1 MANMDKTWQQ
11 SIVPQVVTK
20 ARPAA
25 ELMSALKA
33 AKDIDSA
40 CKTLGYRAQDENPCI
55 FYVKVSGTV
64 SKLDTASR
72 SGKMTLTDASVGK
85 VTVQIGPTLRGTQL
99 RDGYSGAS
107 YQDFNDQVLFGEY
120 SKNINSQAVKMIQ
133 TANVKTG
140 DSVEVYG
147 VFSAWDIPQTLPEIT
162 PAKII
167 HAGDNNMAPHDLVA
181 PQPVESEVIIE
192 TRGLSRVYPGV
203 TALDNVNYRVYR
215 NKVNVLIGENGAGK
229 STMMKM
235 LAGVETPSSGQIILD
250 GEAVS
255 LQSTHQAEKLG
266 ISIIFQEL
274 NLFPN
279 MNVMDNIFMANEFFQ
294 KGRINEKY
302 QYALAKSLLERLEL
316 DVDPY
321 APLGELGIGHQ
332 QLVEIARALS
342 KDTRVLI
349 MDEPT
354 SALSQSE
361 VKVLFKV
368 IAQLK
373 RRGVTII
380 YISHRLEELMEIGD
394 NITIFRDGRF
404 ISERHV
410 SDASVPWIIEQMVGD
425 KKKHFDYQPAP
436 KGDAV
441 LDVKGLTALHPSGGY
456 KLNDVTFTLSKGEV
470 IGIYGLLG
478 AGRTE
483 LFKGLV
489 GLMPCQRGE
498 VHLNG
503 ESIGKS
509 RFQQRL
515 KKGLALVPEDRQGEG
530 VVQMMSIQANMTLSD
545 FSLQGFRRAWR
556 WLNPQKE
563 ETCVK
568 EMIQQLAIKVS
579 DATLPITSLSGGNQQ
594 KVVLGKALMTQPQVV
609 FLDEPTRGIDV
620 GAKTDV
626 YHLIGKMAQQGLAV
640 MFSSSEL
647 DEVMALAD
655 RILVMADG
663 RITADLPRHAV
674 TREQLIAAS
683 TPQD

>member
-1 MANMDKTWQQ
+1 
-11 SIVPQVVTK
+11 
-20 ARPAA
+20 
-25 ELMSALKA
+25 
-33 AKDIDSA
+33 
-40 CKTLGYRAQDENPCI
+40 
-55 FYVKVSGTV
+55 
-64 SKLDTASR
+64 
-72 SGKMTLTDASVGK
+72 
-85 VTVQIGPTLRGTQL
+85 
-99 RDGYSGAS
+99 
-107 YQDFNDQVLFGEY
+107 
-120 SKNINSQAVKMIQ
+120 
-133 TANVKTG
+133 
-140 DSVEVYG
+140 
-147 VFSAWDIPQTLPEIT
+147 
-162 PAKII
+162 
-167 HAGDNNMAPHDLVA
+167 MAPHDLVA

-545 FSLQGFRRAWR
+545 FSLQGFRHAWR

-568 EMIQQLAIKVS
+568 EMIQQLAMKVS

>member
-1 MANMDKTWQQ
+1 
-11 SIVPQVVTK
+11 
-20 ARPAA
+20 
-25 ELMSALKA
+25 
-33 AKDIDSA
+33 
-40 CKTLGYRAQDENPCI
+40 
-55 FYVKVSGTV
+55 
-64 SKLDTASR
+64 
-72 SGKMTLTDASVGK
+72 
-85 VTVQIGPTLRGTQL
+85 
-99 RDGYSGAS
+99 
-107 YQDFNDQVLFGEY
+107 
-120 SKNINSQAVKMIQ
+120 
-133 TANVKTG
+133 
-140 DSVEVYG
+140 
-147 VFSAWDIPQTLPEIT
+147 
-162 PAKII
+162 
-167 HAGDNNMAPHDLVA
+167 MAPHDLVA

-441 LDVKGLTALHPSGGY
+441 LDVKGLT
-456 KLNDVTFTLSKGEV
+456 
-470 IGIYGLLG
+470 IYGLLG

-563 ETCVK
+563 ESCVK

>member
-1 MANMDKTWQQ
+1 MFQPW
-11 SIVPQVVTK
+11 
-20 ARPAA
+20 R
-25 ELMSALKA
+25 
-33 AKDIDSA
+33 
-40 CKTLGYRAQDENPCI
+40 G
-55 FYVKVSGTV
+55 
-64 SKLDTASR
+64 
-72 SGKMTLTDASVGK
+72 
-85 VTVQIGPTLRGTQL
+85 GP
-99 RDGYSGAS
+99 
-107 YQDFNDQVLFGEY
+107 V
-120 SKNINSQAVKMIQ
+120 
-133 TANVKTG
+133 
-140 DSVEVYG
+140 
-147 VFSAWDIPQTLPEIT
+147 
-162 PAKII
+162 
-167 HAGDNNMAPHDLVA
+167 
-181 PQPVESEVIIE
+181 IE

-250 GEAVS
+250 GEAVT
-255 LQSTHQAEKLG
+255 LNSTHQAEKFG

-321 APLGELGIGHQ
+321 TPL
-332 QLVEIARALS
+332 
-342 KDTRVLI
+342 
-349 MDEPT
+349 DEPT

-394 NITIFRDGRF
+394 HITIFRDGRF

-436 KGDAV
+436 KGNAV

-515 KKGLALVPEDRQGEG
+515 KKGMALVPEDRQGEG

-568 EMIQQLAIKVS
+568 AMIQQLAIKVS
-579 DATLPITSLSGGNQQ
+579 DANLPITSLSGGNQQ

>member
-1 MANMDKTWQQ
+1 
-11 SIVPQVVTK
+11 
-20 ARPAA
+20 
-25 ELMSALKA
+25 MSAQE
-33 AKDIDSA
+33 I
-40 CKTLGYRAQDENPCI
+40 
-55 FYVKVSGTV
+55 
-64 SKLDTASR
+64 
-72 SGKMTLTDASVGK
+72 
-85 VTVQIGPTLRGTQL
+85 VT
-99 RDGYSGAS
+99 
-107 YQDFNDQVLFGEY
+107 
-120 SKNINSQAVKMIQ
+120 
-133 TANVKTG
+133 
-140 DSVEVYG
+140 
-147 VFSAWDIPQTLPEIT
+147 
-162 PAKII
+162 
-167 HAGDNNMAPHDLVA
+167 
-181 PQPVESEVIIE
+181 PQPVEAEVIIE

-203 TALDNVNYRVYR
+203 IALDNVDYRVYR

-235 LAGVETPSSGQIILD
+235 LAGVETPSSGQIILE
-250 GEAVS
+250 GSPVS
-255 LQSTHQAEKLG
+255 LNSTHQAEKQG

-302 QYALAKSLLERLEL
+302 QYELAKSLLERLEL

-321 APLGELGIGHQ
+321 TPLGELGIGHQ

-361 VKVLFKV
+361 VKVLFNV
-368 IAQLK
+368 IGQLK

-394 NITIFRDGRF
+394 HITIFRDGRF
-404 ISERHV
+404 ISERTV
-410 SDASVPWIIEQMVGD
+410 SDASIPWIIEQMVGD

-436 KGDAV
+436 KGEAV
-441 LDVKGLTALHPSGGY
+441 LAVDGLTALHHSGGY
-456 KLNDVTFTLSKGEV
+456 KLNDVTFTLCKGEV

-478 AGRTE
+478 AGPTE

-489 GLMPCQRGE
+489 GLMPCQNGSI
-498 VHLNG
+498 HLNG
-503 ESIGKS
+503 ENIG
-509 RFQQRL
+509 RAPFQARL

-530 VVQMMSIQANMTLSD
+530 VVQMMSIQSNMTLSD
-545 FSLQGFRRAWR
+545 FSLQGFRRAWQ
-556 WLNPQKE
+556 WLNPHKE
-563 ETCVK
+563 HASVK

-579 DATLPITSLSGGNQQ
+579 DPELPITSLSGGNQQ

-674 TREQLIAAS
+674 TREKLIAAS